1 LNKLLLL
8 NKNTILFL
16 IVLSSLILL
25 LYIYRE
31 NYFLDEVVKD
41 KNNIELL
48 SLDSSDLIK
57 PKFSINRKT
66 DNITVSAN
74 EGNFVTKDKILLNNE
89 VEFKTENFKITSN
102 KATFNKKHQTA
113 SSDTFTEFESEGA
126 IISSQG
132 FNITDSGNVIS
143 FKGKTKIILSK

>member
-1 LNKLLLL
+1 M
-8 NKNTILFL
+8 
-16 IVLSSLILL
+16 
-25 LYIYRE
+25 
-31 NYFLDEVVKD
+31 DEVVKD